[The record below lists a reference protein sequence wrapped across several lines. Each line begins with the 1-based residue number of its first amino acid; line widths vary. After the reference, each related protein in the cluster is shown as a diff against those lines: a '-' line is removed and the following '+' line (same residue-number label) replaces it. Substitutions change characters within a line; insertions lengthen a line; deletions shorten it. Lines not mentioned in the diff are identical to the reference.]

1 MRPIDKTA
9 FDLFQKLRARY
20 SPVTLGNESAESTS
34 DPEEARFF
42 NFTYKEEEQA
52 LGPITISLIDGR
64 SMKVFYGEDMVH
76 EITDKANW
84 YNFLREL
91 RGFAKR
97 NLLTFDARDVAKSQL
112 DSRDFNW
119 LSDIHGKVDQKE
131 VSVSE
136 ARVLGAGMSK
146 EALAR
151 DTDQSDREY
160 AHQLAFKNKWKK
172 EHPGEKWPGYSKT
185 GYQHPDYKTE
195 AVQESAMFGSK
206 RRSYQTLESV
216 KLIVQHSKTVDESV
230 PGARSRSIH
239 GIYLER
245 ADGERYKFPYNYL
258 TGARA
263 MARHI
268 SEGGTPY
275 DPLGQHVL
283 SMIKEMRDLSK
294 FARMTKT
301 HALEDAQA
309 GSIRERVVER
319 FQNLKGVLGSMSH
332 EQGYRGFAESFK
344 PTDVAESGD
353 NIEELRE
360 RFTRKVWDTAMEDLL
375 PSVQRAL
382 RETEMLNKAN
392 QPAGVK
398 EADAFASW
406 ANNVSEGLSDSS
418 EVAQAIIGDNAGLV
432 PVSVD
437 EVYQAV
443 SDYMGKTGDQ
453 SVNKDEVAQIIMDK
467 FGLSE
472 ATTSGTVGTQ
482 GTQGTQGSDPGPGID
497 KAKLAQS
504 TKNIT
509 RMAQGAGLKTNGGQ
523 VGKMVQAIVTGQQL
537 PRGGAQTMVGLGNQL
552 ISSAM
557 SDPKKAATLTAM
569 LKRMKQNED
578 VSEEFDNWFESEMVT
593 EKELHIGNDEE
604 EEVLNEPIPAAGP
617 TQTVRMPR
625 KDLSIDESIA
635 WLLKLSGQ
643 KN

>member
-42 NFTYKEEEQA
+42 NFTYKEEEQP

-136 ARVLGAGMSK
+136 SK
-146 EALAR
+146 NW
-151 DTDQSDREY
+151 
-160 AHQLAFKNKWKK
+160 QLLESKWLR
-172 EHPGEKWPGYSKT
+172 KT
-185 GYQHPDYKTE
+185 MLS
-195 AVQESAMFGSK
+195 ESSMFGSK

-216 KLIVQHSKTVDESV
+216 KLIVQHSKSVDESV

-319 FQNLKGVLGSMSH
+319 FQGLKGVLSSMSH
-332 EQGYRGFAESFK
+332 SNGYRSFAESFK

-360 RFTRKVWDTAMEDLL
+360 RFTRKVWDTAMEELL

-382 RETEMLNKAN
+382 KETEMLKRAN

-398 EADAFASW
+398 EADQFASW
-406 ANNVSEGLSDSS
+406 ANNVSEGLSDSN
-418 EVAQAIIGDNAGLV
+418 EVAQAIIHDNAGMV
-432 PVSVD
+432 PANVD

-443 SDYMGKTGDQ
+443 SDYIGQTGDETINQ
-453 SVNKDEVAQIIMDK
+453 DEVAQIIMDK
-467 FGLSE
+467 FGLAE
-472 ATTSGTVGTQ
+472 AAPTGTVGTQ
-482 GTQGTQGSDPGPGID
+482 GTTGTQGTGPETPGID
-497 KAKLAQS
+497 KAKIAQS
-504 TKNIT
+504 AKNIT

-523 VGKMVQAIVTGQQL
+523 IGKMVQAMVTGQPL
-537 PRGGAQTMVGLGNQL
+537 PRGGAQTMVGLGNEL

-557 SDPKKAATLTAM
+557 SDPKKAASLTAM

-578 VSEEFDNWFESEMVT
+578 VSEEFDKWYESEMVT

-604 EEVLNEPIPAAGP
+604 DEVITEPGPAVAPAP
-617 TQTVRMPR
+617 TVKLPR

>member
-1 MRPIDKTA
+1 MRPINKSA

-42 NFTYKEEEQA
+42 NFTYKEEEQP

-136 ARVLGAGMSK
+136 SK
-146 EALAR
+146 RWQMMEA
-151 DTDQSDREY
+151 
-160 AHQLAFKNKWKK
+160 KWLRNTMML
-172 EHPGEKWPGYSKT
+172 S
-185 GYQHPDYKTE
+185 
-195 AVQESAMFGSK
+195 ESAMFGSK

-230 PGARSRSIH
+230 PGARSRSIQ

-332 EQGYRGFAESFK
+332 TQGYRSFAESFQ
-344 PTDVAESGD
+344 PIDVAESGD

-360 RFTRKVWDTAMEDLL
+360 RFTRKVWDTTMEELL

-382 RETEMLNKAN
+382 KETEMLNKAN

-398 EADAFASW
+398 EADDFASW
-406 ANNVSEGLSDSS
+406 ANNVSEGLSDSN
-418 EVAQAIIGDNAGLV
+418 EIAQAIIGDNAGLV

-443 SDYMGKTGDQ
+443 SDYMSKTGDQ
-453 SVNKDEVAQIIMDK
+453 SINKDEVAQIIMDK
-467 FGLSE
+467 FGLAE
-472 ATTSGTVGTQ
+472 ATTSGSVGTTGTQ
-482 GTQGTQGSDPGPGID
+482 GTQGTDPGPGVD
-497 KAKLAQS
+497 KAKLAQG
-504 TKNIT
+504 TKNVT

-523 VGKMVQAIVTGQQL
+523 IGKMVQAIVTGQQL

-552 ISSAM
+552 IASAM
-557 SDPKKAATLTAM
+557 SDPKKAASLTAM

-593 EKELHIGNDEE
+593 EKELHIGGDD
-604 EEVLNEPIPAAGP
+604 EEVLSEPVPASGP
-617 TQTVRMPR
+617 APTVKVPR

>member
-1 MRPIDKTA
+1 MRPINKSA

-20 SPVTLGNESAESTS
+20 SPVTLGSESAEATS
-34 DPEEARFF
+34 KPEEARFF
-42 NFTYKEEEQA
+42 NFVYKEDEQE
-52 LGPITISLIDGR
+52 LGKITVSLLDKN
-64 SMKVFYGEDMVH
+64 MKVFYSEEMVH
-76 EITDKANW
+76 SIEDKANW
-84 YNFLREL
+84 YSFLREL

-97 NLLTFDARDVAKSQL
+97 NLLTFDARDVAKEQL
-112 DSRDFNW
+112 SSRDFTW
-119 LSDIHGKVDQKE
+119 LSDTHGKIDQKD

-146 EALAR
+146 DALAR

-160 AHQLAFKNKWKK
+160 AHQRAFKDKWKK
-172 EHPGEKWPGYSKT
+172 DNPGKKWPGYSAS
-185 GYQHPDYKTE
+185 GYKHPDYKIE
-195 AVQESAMFGSK
+195 AVAESAMHGSK

-230 PGARSRSIH
+230 PGARSRSIQ

-319 FQNLKGVLGSMSH
+319 FQNLKGVLSSLG
-332 EQGYRGFAESFK
+332 RGDAYKSFAESFK
-344 PTDVAESGD
+344 PVDVAESGD

-360 RFTRKVWDTAMEDLL
+360 RFTRRVWDTAMEELL

-382 RETEMLNKAN
+382 KETEMLNKAN
-392 QPAGVK
+392 QPARVK
-398 EADAFASW
+398 EADQFANW
-406 ANNVSEGLSDSS
+406 ANTVSEGLSDSN
-418 EVAQAIIGDNAGLV
+418 EVAEQIISMNAGMV
-432 PVSVD
+432 PASVD

-443 SDYMGKTGDQ
+443 SDYMGQSGDQ
-453 SVNKDEVAQIIMDK
+453 TINKDEVAQILMDK
-467 FGLSE
+467 FGLAE
-472 ATTSGTVGTQ
+472 ATTTGTIGTSGTTGTS
-482 GTQGTQGSDPGPGID
+482 GSGEQLAPGVD

-504 TKNIT
+504 TKNVT
-509 RMAQGAGLKTNGGQ
+509 RMAQSAGLKTNGGQ
-523 VGKMVQAIVTGQQL
+523 IRKMIQAMVTGQQL
-537 PRGGAQTMVGLGNQL
+537 PRGGAQTMVGLGSEL
-552 ISSAM
+552 ISNAM
-557 SDPKKAATLTAM
+557 KDPKQAAALSGM

-578 VSEEFDNWFESEMVT
+578 VSEEFDNWYKSTIT
-593 EKELHIGNDEE
+593 EKELHIDDSGED
-604 EEVLNEPIPAAGP
+604 EVLAEPSPVDGP
-617 TQTVRMPR
+617 EATVKLPR
-625 KDLSIDESIA
+625 RDLNVAESLS